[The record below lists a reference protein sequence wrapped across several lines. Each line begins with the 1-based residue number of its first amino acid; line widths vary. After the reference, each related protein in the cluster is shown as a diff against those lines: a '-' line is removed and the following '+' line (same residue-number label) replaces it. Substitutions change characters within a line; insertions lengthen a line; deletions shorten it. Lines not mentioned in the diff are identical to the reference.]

1 MVVAVIDDQY
11 ADELRKFVTWVPAYG
26 IQPAFIA
33 VGPTGGDWR
42 WTRSFF
48 PRMTERSERRLDMVY
63 GLGVALL
70 CGSNRK
76 ESSRLYRERMVRAFE

>member
-1 MVVAVIDDQY
+1 MIDGQY

-26 IQPAFIA
+26 IKPAFIA

-48 PRMTERSERRLDMVY
+48 SRMTECSERKLDMVY
-63 GLGVALL
+63 GWALHYSAAAIEKGTL
-70 CGSNRK
+70 SISHGTNST
-76 ESSRLYRERMVRAFE
+76 SF